1 MNIKELNQYRSICR
15 EIEEISIKL
24 KNKNIHTSVIGSD
37 SEFPYT
43 QHTMSTDGVE
53 STRENSVL
61 LRRLTALTRRRETI
75 ESFVNEIDDS
85 LTRRIFTLR
94 YIDGNHRPTW
104 NRIAIMLGGGNSSDG
119 VKMLC
124 WRYLKKV
131 KK

>member
-1 MNIKELNQYRSICR
+1 MNIKELKQYRSICR

-104 NRIAIMLGGGNSSDG
+104 VKLARLMGGWNTSEA
-119 VKMLC
+119 VRKRHN
-124 WRYLKKV
+124 RYLKIQQC
-131 KK
+131 